1 MNINKTYQTYPFA
14 LTFGSLLNEMGSKW
28 KRDQNPNDYD
38 SFNREGFSDFKVTEQ
53 DESYEVHYLLPGFR
67 KNDVSVTLKD
77 SEITVQASSGESEH
91 DLVFGRKDYVRV
103 LEIPQFCD
111 KGKVTAKLDNGVLK
125 VVLPKRKEDKP
136 VEIKIR

>member
-14 LTFGSLLNEMGSKW
+14 LTVGSLLNEMGSKW

-38 SFNREGFSDFKVTEQ
+38 SFNREGLSDFKVSEQ

-77 SEITVQASSGESEH
+77 SEITVQASI
-91 DLVFGRKDYVRV
+91 GR
-103 LEIPQFCD
+103 I
-111 KGKVTAKLDNGVLK
+111 
-125 VVLPKRKEDKP
+125 
-136 VEIKIR
+136 